1 MLKRPSRGSGPS
13 PAEKMLKLDLIAGAT
28 HQARDDFSHSGRR
41 KLPHPWR
48 PIRRSCRG
56 PLLVVAG
63 IGGRGFIRIALAG
76 SVSGIAR
83 GELPRREIGIGW
95 NNALLELVDFEPRDL
110 LGWLAVLHSCLLLPL
125 DDSD

>member
-13 PAEKMLKLDLIAGAT
+13 PAEKMLKLDLQEQRIRPGMT
-28 HQARDDFSHSGRR
+28 LSHSGRR

-95 NNALLELVDFEPRDL
+95 NNALLELVDFEPRGL

-125 DDSD
+125 DD